1 VLEQGREG
9 DTIDL
14 SSEAPLRVGAATID
28 PASFEAT
35 FGGTKERIQPQNL
48 KVLIAL
54 AKNRGQLVTRDE
66 LIARC
71 WDGRAIGDDV
81 INRAISTLRQ
91 FADRA
96 GGFEIETVPRA
107 GYRLVEKSSERSPRW
122 GKLAAIGAI
131 LLAAIGAAIF
141 GWSNLHPKTLVP
153 TIAILPFATA
163 SSDPQER
170 EIAAGAR
177 DAVADALTRSEFHVA
192 LANQAPQAGSV
203 GSDFVASADV
213 SSDGGRII
221 VSVNVLDAAHSIVV
235 YTHRFEAARTSADD
249 LITQIGA
256 QVAGSLGWTASMLT
270 LERSHPA
277 DPAVTASLFD
287 GGYERA
293 LQLAPKYPDSPIVQF
308 ALAYYAVFEM
318 LEIPPDQRAA
328 VAIIGRRAAARVLEL
343 APHFGGNEQ
352 LWCLYHSSGRIKE
365 CEDHLRN
372 GMRYDPDF
380 PWLADALANRLKNVG
395 RMADAQKFA
404 DVSLSRD
411 PYQIQKIA
419 LMVRMLEANGE
430 SSEAKRLFDTGVREW
445 SAEQVLYWD
454 RIYGIMDRGDFGALE
469 TLLQSTPPDMAQA
482 VDAALPVVR
491 AVIANDLSQVRQ
503 LCPVEQPTSFK
514 RDVCMLAFARLGDVD
529 AAVTTAL
536 GTYADR
542 LGRTPAEQE
551 QIWLDSPRYND
562 SDILMGAAAAPLR
575 RDSRYL
581 ELARRIGALDYWRSG
596 RIPDFCRPPQREPIC
611 SKIGGPAKT

>member
-1 VLEQGREG
+1 
-9 DTIDL
+9 
-14 SSEAPLRVGAATID
+14 
-28 PASFEAT
+28 
-35 FGGTKERIQPQNL
+35 
-48 KVLIAL
+48 
-54 AKNRGQLVTRDE
+54 
-66 LIARC
+66 
-71 WDGRAIGDDV
+71 
-81 INRAISTLRQ
+81 
-91 FADRA
+91 
-96 GGFEIETVPRA
+96 
-107 GYRLVEKSSERSPRW
+107 
-122 GKLAAIGAI
+122 
-131 LLAAIGAAIF
+131 
-141 GWSNLHPKTLVP
+141 
-153 TIAILPFATA
+153 
-163 SSDPQER
+163 
-170 EIAAGAR
+170 
-177 DAVADALTRSEFHVA
+177 
-192 LANQAPQAGSV
+192 
-203 GSDFVASADV
+203 
-213 SSDGGRII
+213 
-221 VSVNVLDAAHSIVV
+221 
-235 YTHRFEAARTSADD
+235 
-249 LITQIGA
+249 
-256 QVAGSLGWTASMLT
+256 
-270 LERSHPA
+270 
-277 DPAVTASLFD
+277 
-287 GGYERA
+287 
-293 LQLAPKYPDSPIVQF
+293 
-308 ALAYYAVFEM
+308 
-318 LEIPPDQRAA
+318 
-328 VAIIGRRAAARVLEL
+328 
-343 APHFGGNEQ
+343 
-352 LWCLYHSSGRIKE
+352 
-365 CEDHLRN
+365 
-372 GMRYDPDF
+372 MRYDPDF